1 MGKENL
7 KINVAEGQRELVIL
21 HGEAEKKFYP
31 KKIELSGL
39 TVDAIYEYLKKP
51 HEDELIEQSYVV
63 FSYDKK
69 SIELKYGA
77 RVDNTDTIAAEVR
90 LNPDLEKF
98 QINSGERMTPFSL
111 ADFIRMRRHF
121 FENKDV
127 AMVLEKELRNFTA
140 NVDKKIEA
148 SDDKRANVKASI
160 VQSVTT
166 NIPLEFFVL
175 LPVFVGGEKVKVKVE
190 VDICATTL
198 GCMLMSPDL
207 KEIIDTEVKELI
219 DRQIKMIKEDFPG
232 LRVFQF

>member
-1 MGKENL
+1 MAKENL

-51 HEDELIEQSYVV
+51 HEQELIEQSYVLY
-63 FSYDKK
+63 SYDAQT
-69 SIELKYGA
+69 IRLVYGA
-77 RVDNTDTIAAEVR
+77 RVDNTDTIVATVK

-98 QINSGERMTPFSL
+98 QINSGERMTSFSL

-127 AMVLEKELRNFTA
+127 ALALEKSLRNFVA
-140 NVDKKIEA
+140 DVDKKVEA

-160 VQSVTT
+160 VQTVTT
-166 NIPLEFFVL
+166 NIPTEFFVL
-175 LPVFVGGEKVKVKVE
+175 LPIFVGGEKVPVKIE

-207 KEIIDTEVKELI
+207 KEIIDTEVKVLI
-219 DRQIKMIKEDFPG
+219 DGQIKMIKEEFPD
-232 LRVFQF
+232 LRVFQL